1 MMICL
6 QDALSNT
13 QSWLKFWKKIINQ
26 WLNKYGKNMKCT
38 GQLPTEISAVGKYH
52 IDPSHCHWVYGLHLY
67 KLKKLT
73 EMKKTDCKCLIC
85 NFGYAIKQNHEKSY
99 EEFENAMKA
108 ALKHHF
114 NNHDFCN
121 PSWCHF
127 KEDLVC
133 KSADTNRAKLRN
145 INMNPANKIVYEEVK
160 NSQFLYNTWELTNAV
175 ASLQLS
181 KEQGIEPRICKA
193 SSKETL
199 FFQNVHIVWP
209 SCFCYYYQLQS
220 NSYHIIIVWD

>member
-1 MMICL
+1 MHWPM
-6 QDALSNT
+6 
-13 QSWLKFWKKIINQ
+13 
-26 WLNKYGKNMKCT
+26 
-38 GQLPTEISAVGKYH
+38 PTEISAVRKYH

-160 NSQFLYNTWELTNAV
+160 NSQFLYNTWELTNVV
-175 ASLQLS
+175 ASLWLS
-181 KEQGIEPRICKA
+181 KE
-193 SSKETL
+193 
-199 FFQNVHIVWP
+199 
-209 SCFCYYYQLQS
+209 
-220 NSYHIIIVWD
+220 